1 MKWFK
6 KWIGGKSGHSTM
18 VEDLPYP
25 DDEGD
30 ELTSDIAQNE
40 KILREIFHNCS
51 DIVYR
56 KIRVS
61 GQTQWLIIYL
71 ESLINEK
78 HLNEYVLQPLL
89 SECNIQEDYIP
100 DKIEV
105 LDDRMISVG
114 ETNMSSKVSDVV
126 RKVLSGHA
134 AVLSEGEG
142 NAVIASVYGKAER
155 SIEEPS
161 SEPVIRGPREGF
173 IESISTNMGLL
184 RSRLKTSRLKMESIT
199 LGELSQ
205 TQVVI
210 AYIVGIATDSV
221 VDEVR
226 KRVTRIQVD
235 GVLES
240 GYVEEFIEDFP
251 FSPFPQIHSTE
262 RPDVVAAGLL
272 EGKVAILVDTSPFAL
287 IVPMTFWAGM
297 QASEDYYIRWPVATF
312 VRWIRFIFI
321 FIAVF
326 APPLYVAITTFHQ
339 EMIPTNLVLSI
350 ASTREP
356 VPFPA
361 VIEALLMEIVFEA
374 LREAGIRLPKQIG
387 QAISIV
393 GALVIGQAAVQAGII
408 SAPVVIVVSI
418 TGIAAF
424 TIPRISIANGIR
436 LLRFPILFL
445 AGTLGL
451 YGIVLGFLAILLHLT
466 SLRSFGVSYF
476 TPIAPLTFKDM
487 KDVLI
492 RTPIWDKTSR
502 PQTIG
507 AKQSGTYAKRTKTKS
522 KSRKTAFQ
530 VKSVL
535 ILGEKGNGTTE

>member
-6 KWIGGKSGHSTM
+6 KWLGRKSGHSTI
-18 VEDLPYP
+18 VEDLPFA
-25 DDEGD
+25 DDDGD

-51 DIVYR
+51 DIVFR

-61 GQTQWLIIYL
+61 GQIQWLIIYL
-71 ESLINEK
+71 ESLVNEK
-78 HLNEYVLQPLL
+78 HLNDFVLQPLL
-89 SECNIQEDYIP
+89 SECYMQDDCIP

-105 LDDRMISVG
+105 LDDRMISIG
-114 ETNMSSKVSDVV
+114 ETNMTSKVSDIV

-134 AVLSEGEG
+134 AILPEGESS
-142 NAVIASVYGKAER
+142 AMIASVYGKAER

-210 AYIVGIATDSV
+210 TYIVGIATESV
-221 VDEVR
+221 VEEVR
-226 KRVTRIQVD
+226 KRVTRIQID
-235 GVLES
+235 GVIES
-240 GYVEEFIEDFP
+240 GYIEEFIEDFP

-287 IVPMTFWAGM
+287 IVPMTFWAGL
-297 QASEDYYIRWPVATF
+297 QASEDYYIRWPIATF

-321 FIAVF
+321 FIADICSS
-326 APPLYVAITTFHQ
+326 LICCHYD
-339 EMIPTNLVLSI
+339 LSSGNDSDQPCAEYCI
-350 ASTREP
+350 HREP

-361 VIEALLMEIVFEA
+361 LIEALLMEIVFEA

-424 TIPRISIANGIR
+424 TIPR
-436 LLRFPILFL
+436 
-445 AGTLGL
+445 
-451 YGIVLGFLAILLHLT
+451 Y
-466 SLRSFGVSYF
+466 
-476 TPIAPLTFKDM
+476 
-487 KDVLI
+487 
-492 RTPIWDKTSR
+492 
-502 PQTIG
+502 
-507 AKQSGTYAKRTKTKS
+507 
-522 KSRKTAFQ
+522 
-530 VKSVL
+530 
-535 ILGEKGNGTTE
+535 

>member
-6 KWIGGKSGHSTM
+6 KWLGRKSVHSSI
-18 VEDLPYP
+18 VEDLPFA
-25 DDEGD
+25 DDDGD

-51 DIVYR
+51 DIVFR

-61 GQTQWLIIYL
+61 GKIQWLIIYL
-71 ESLINEK
+71 ESLVNEK
-78 HLNEYVLQPLL
+78 HLNEFVLQPLL
-89 SECNIQEDYIP
+89 SECYMQDDCIP

-105 LDDRMISVG
+105 LDDRMISIG
-114 ETNMSSKVSDVV
+114 ETNMSSNVSDVV
-126 RKVLSGHA
+126 RRVLSGHA
-134 AVLSEGEG
+134 AVLSEGESS
-142 NAVIASVYGKAER
+142 AMIASVYGKAER

-205 TQVVI
+205 THVVI
-210 AYIVGIATDSV
+210 TYIVGIATDSV
-221 VDEVR
+221 VEEVR

-235 GVLES
+235 GVIES

-361 VIEALLMEIVFEA
+361 VIEALLMEVVFEA

-466 SLRSFGVSYF
+466 TLRSFGVSYL

-502 PQTIG
+502 PQTTESKNKVRMPKG
-507 AKQSGTYAKRTKTKS
+507 QKPSPSQGKQPFK
-522 KSRKTAFQ
+522 
-530 VKSVL
+530 
-535 ILGEKGNGTTE
+535 

>member
-1 MKWFK
+1 MR
-6 KWIGGKSGHSTM
+6 KWISKKSVYPDM
-18 VEDLPYP
+18 LEDLLFA
-25 DDEGD
+25 DSEGD

-40 KILREIFHNCS
+40 KIFKEIFQNCS
-51 DIVYR
+51 DVVYR

-61 GQTQWLIIYL
+61 GQIQWLIIYL
-71 ESLINEK
+71 ESLIDEK
-78 HLNEYVLQPLL
+78 YLNDHVLQPLITE
-89 SECNIQEDYIP
+89 SNIHNDFVP
-100 DKIEV
+100 GHVEV

-114 ETNMSSKVSDVV
+114 ETNMTSNISDIV
-126 RKVLSGHA
+126 RRVLNGHA
-134 AVLSEGEG
+134 AVLSAGDSRAMIA
-142 NAVIASVYGKAER
+142 AVFGKAER
-155 SIEEPS
+155 SLEEPS
-161 SEPVIRGPREGF
+161 SEPAIRGPREGF
-173 IESISTNMGLL
+173 IENLSTNIGLI
-184 RSRLKTSRLKMESIT
+184 RSRLKTSRLKMEPIVV
-199 LGELSQ
+199 GELSQ

-210 AYIVGIATDSV
+210 TYIDGIAADSV
-221 VDEVR
+221 IDEVR
-226 KRVTRIQVD
+226 KRVSRIRVD

-240 GYVEEFIEDFP
+240 SYIEGFIEDFP

-272 EGKVAILVDTSPFAL
+272 EGKAAILVDTTPFAL
-287 IVPMTFWAGM
+287 IVPMTFWSGM

-424 TIPRISIANGIR
+424 TIPRFSLANGIR

-466 SLRSFGVSYF
+466 SLRSFGVPYF

-492 RTPIWDKTSR
+492 RAPIWAKTQR
-502 PQTIG
+502 PQF
-507 AKQSGTYAKRTKTKS
+507 AGTNNRVRMPEGQKPGPNQGKLPS
-522 KSRKTAFQ
+522 
-530 VKSVL
+530 
-535 ILGEKGNGTTE
+535 EEN